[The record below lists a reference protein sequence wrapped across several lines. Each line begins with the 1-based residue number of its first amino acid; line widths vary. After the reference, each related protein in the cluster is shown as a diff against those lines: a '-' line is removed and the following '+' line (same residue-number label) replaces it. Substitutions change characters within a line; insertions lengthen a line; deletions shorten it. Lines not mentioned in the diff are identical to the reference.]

1 MGGLE
6 HPCRLLTERRRQR
19 SLVEDGVGR
28 PVLGVSD
35 LVAELDLPLGGDPQR
50 IGHVVQKGPD
60 LAGVESTAYRAER
73 VAGHFVGR
81 QARR

>member
-1 MGGLE
+1 MGAPE
-6 HPCRLLTERRRQR
+6 HPGRLLTECGRQR
-19 SLVEDGVGR
+19 SLVEDGVRR
-28 PVLGVSD
+28 PVLGLSD

-50 IGHVVQKGPD
+50 IGDVVQIAPD
-60 LAGVESTAYRAER
+60 LGGVEPTAHRAER